1 VHRVT
6 PLSQKESG
14 FDAKVSAGGFELA
27 EQGVDHLRIIGEAH
41 VRAAQRYCPVALV
54 AASGRAARRDHPVIG
69 APQRNSLDRR
79 LGGEVRIE
87 DVPWWLLGVQVGVAV
102 IYETVLIA
110 WWGTTVGKWALGMRV
125 VRYADGKRPDVTRAS
140 QRSLLPNMF
149 AAVPIAFVSLLQ
161 WVVYGS
167 SATHPLRR
175 GWHDR
180 YAGTLVVRSR

>member
-1 VHRVT
+1 MTGTPSPSRRVPSEPGDFPETGPYSLPPLTHR
-6 PLSQKESG
+6 L
-14 FDAKVSAGGFELA
+14 
-27 EQGVDHLRIIGEAH
+27 
-41 VRAAQRYCPVALV
+41 
-54 AASGRAARRDHPVIG
+54 AARLIDLVIVTLPVVAIAIG
-69 APQRNSLDRR
+69 FVEVD
-79 LGGEVRIE
+79 GGEVRIE

-102 IYETVLIA
+102 VYETVLIA